1 MKILTLIVHDETR
14 EALADVLRALPQVA
28 VFTFTHVE
36 GHGTRDTTDPLLS
49 ARDRV
54 IGYVPH
60 ARVDIVLEDENV
72 ETVIETLRR
81 SGCGVAGR
89 CLHWVTAVTNYGP
102 L

>member
-1 MKILTLIVHDETR
+1 
-14 EALADVLRALPQVA
+14 
-28 VFTFTHVE
+28 
-36 GHGTRDTTDPLLS
+36 
-49 ARDRV
+49 V

-89 CLHWVTAVTNYGP
+89 CLHWVTEVTRYGP